1 MTWPDS
7 TIDLSFAKSPSNCV
21 TALIQ
26 TLVPFAP
33 EPPDVE
39 NTSARCCPPRM
50 PEPVESNNK
59 APTAPARPKLKT
71 RQHVGKTP
79 YRMYNR
85 PRSMTDKETGRTS
98 INVLDP
104 RVAQQ
109 VAAGEVV
116 DRPASVVKE
125 LVENALDAGASR
137 VEVELG
143 EGGTSRILVRD
154 DGSGMTSENASLSV
168 LRHATSK
175 IRNVEDIEAVLTL
188 GFRGEALPSI
198 ASVSA
203 FTLTTSSG
211 EGAATRVVVDGGAEA
226 EISAASHPKG
236 TTVLVDR
243 LFYNVPARRAFL
255 KGARAERAAIV
266 EVVTHLAIAH
276 PKVAFRLTD
285 KGRDYLSLP
294 EAGDLLERLAQILGV
309 AKARALRRVEHESGA
324 FGVSGYAALPS
335 LTEGSRAHQTI
346 SVNGRFVRADNLH
359 RGLDDAYRA
368 TLPSGRYPPVAI
380 EITADPR
387 RVDVNV
393 HPTKQV
399 VRFSEERAAREA
411 VAAAVRAAIEWR
423 PQGPA
428 SAPRAPE
435 RTYTQDRFSGPSYS
449 RPPTNYPSRAAE
461 DPTPYT
467 APPAQG
473 LAEAR
478 ERLSEASRPL
488 SEPLA
493 GERGQYGELPE
504 RGGLPQASPD
514 ELRIIGQLAAG
525 YILVEEPGS
534 LWVVDQ
540 HVAHERAI
548 LDRLHDSDSPAS
560 VQSLLV
566 PEVVDLSA
574 AEAELATESLEELSV
589 YGFEAEPF
597 GPRSVRVTA
606 VISTLADRDIAGA
619 VKDAISAISGTE
631 PGHRREDHILAT
643 IACHSAVKMGDRLSQ
658 PEMEALIKSWL
669 TSHLPATCP
678 HGRSICY
685 RIGLNEVARKLDR
698 H

>member
-1 MTWPDS
+1 MT
-7 TIDLSFAKSPSNCV
+7 
-21 TALIQ
+21 
-26 TLVPFAP
+26 
-33 EPPDVE
+33 E
-39 NTSARCCPPRM
+39 
-50 PEPVESNNK
+50 
-59 APTAPARPKLKT
+59 PTAERA
-71 RQHVGKTP
+71 
-79 YRMYNR
+79 
-85 PRSMTDKETGRTS
+85 S

-125 LVENALDAGASR
+125 LIENALDAGASL

-143 EGGTSRILVRD
+143 DGGTSRILFRD
-154 DGSGMTSENASLSV
+154 DGSGLPPVDARLSV

-175 IRNVEDIEAVLTL
+175 IRNVEDIEVVTTL

-198 ASVSA
+198 ASVSS
-203 FTLTTSSG
+203 FCLTTSTG
-211 EGAATRVVVDGGAEA
+211 TGAATKVVVEGGAEA
-226 EISAASHPKG
+226 EVSPASHPKG
-236 TTVLVDR
+236 TTILVDR

-255 KGARAERAAIV
+255 KGPRAERAGIV

-276 PKVAFRLTD
+276 PTVAFRLTE

-294 EAGDLLERLAQILGV
+294 ESGGLRERLAQILGV
-309 AKARALRRVEHESGA
+309 ARARALREVEYESGA
-324 FGVSGYAALPS
+324 FKISGYAALPS

-346 SVNGRFVRADNLH
+346 SVNGRFVRAENLH

-368 TLPSGRYPPVAI
+368 TVPSGRYPPVAV
-380 EITADPR
+380 EISADPR

-411 VAAAVRAAIEWR
+411 LAAAVRGAIEWR
-423 PQGPA
+423 PPSA
-428 SAPRAPE
+428 PSAPRTAE
-435 RTYTQDRFSGPSYS
+435 RTFTQDRFLA
-449 RPPTNYPSRAAE
+449 PSRQRGDQPSFAAE
-461 DPTPYT
+461 GRSPYA
-467 APPAQG
+467 APPQH
-473 LAEAR
+473 LSEAR

-488 SEPLA
+488 AGPPAGPLA
-493 GERGQYGELPE
+493 EERERYGELPE
-504 RGGLPQASPD
+504 RGALPQAPPE
-514 ELRIIGQLAAG
+514 ELRVIGQLAAG
-525 YILVEEPGS
+525 YILLEEPES
-534 LWVVDQ
+534 MWVVDQ

-548 LDRLHDSDSPAS
+548 LDRLNDSDSPAT

-566 PEVVDLSA
+566 PEIVELSPG
-574 AEAELATESLEELSV
+574 EAELAAASLEELSV

-606 VISTLADRDIAGA
+606 VISTLADRDVAGA
-619 VKDAISAISGTE
+619 FKDALSSISGTE
-631 PGHRREDHILAT
+631 PGHRREDRILAT

-658 PEMEALIKSWL
+658 PEMEALIEDWL
-669 TSHLPATCP
+669 TSRLPATCP

-685 RIGLNEVARKLDR
+685 RIGLGEVARKLDR

>member
-1 MTWPDS
+1 M
-7 TIDLSFAKSPSNCV
+7 V
-21 TALIQ
+21 T
-26 TLVPFAP
+26 
-33 EPPDVE
+33 
-39 NTSARCCPPRM
+39 PR
-50 PEPVESNNK
+50 
-59 APTAPARPKLKT
+59 A
-71 RQHVGKTP
+71 
-79 YRMYNR
+79 
-85 PRSMTDKETGRTS
+85 S

-125 LVENALDAGASR
+125 LLENALDAGASR
-137 VEVELG
+137 IEVELG
-143 EGGTSRILVRD
+143 DGGTSHILVRD
-154 DGSGMTSENASLSV
+154 DGSGMSREDARLSV

-175 IRNVEDIEAVLTL
+175 IRNAEDIEAVSTL

-198 ASVSA
+198 ASVSS
-203 FTLTTSSG
+203 FSLTTSTG
-211 EGAATRVVVDGGAEA
+211 EGAATRVVVEGGEAAEVY
-226 EISAASHPKG
+226 AASHPKG

-255 KGARAERAAIV
+255 KGTRAERSAIV

-276 PKVAFRLTD
+276 PTLAFRLTEG
-285 KGRDYLSLP
+285 GRDYLSLP

-309 AKARALRRVEHESGA
+309 AKARSLRKVEYESGP

-346 SVNGRFVRADNLH
+346 SVNGRFVRAENLH

-368 TLPSGRYPPVAI
+368 TVPSGRYPPVAV

-411 VAAAVRAAIEWR
+411 VASAVRDAIEWR
-423 PQGPA
+423 AQAPPQ
-428 SAPRAPE
+428 APRAPE
-435 RTYTQDRFSGPSYS
+435 RTFTQDRFSAPS
-449 RPPTNYPSRAAE
+449 RPPADYPSYAAE
-461 DPTPYT
+461 DRAPYT
-467 APPAQG
+467 APPARG
-473 LAEAR
+473 LQEAR

-488 SEPLA
+488 AE
-493 GERGQYGELPE
+493 GRERYGELPE
-504 RGGLPQASPD
+504 RGGLPQASPE

-525 YILVEEPGS
+525 YILVEEPES

-548 LDRLHDSDSPAS
+548 LDRLHDSDSPAT

-566 PEVVDLSA
+566 PEVVDLSP
-574 AEAELATESLEELSV
+574 AEAERATANLEELSV

-597 GPRSVRVTA
+597 GPRSLRVTA

-619 VKDAISAISGTE
+619 FKDALSAISGTE

-643 IACHSAVKMGDRLSQ
+643 IACHSAVKMGDKLSQ

-669 TSHLPATCP
+669 ESRLPATCP

>member
-1 MTWPDS
+1 MT
-7 TIDLSFAKSPSNCV
+7 
-21 TALIQ
+21 
-26 TLVPFAP
+26 
-33 EPPDVE
+33 E
-39 NTSARCCPPRM
+39 N
-50 PEPVESNNK
+50 
-59 APTAPARPKLKT
+59 
-71 RQHVGKTP
+71 G
-79 YRMYNR
+79 
-85 PRSMTDKETGRTS
+85 TGRKV

-125 LVENALDAGASR
+125 LVENCLDAGASR
-137 VEVELG
+137 IEVELAD
-143 EGGTSRILVRD
+143 GGTSRILVRD
-154 DGSGMTSENASLSV
+154 DGSGMTPENAKLCV

-175 IRNVEDIEAVLTL
+175 IVNVEDIEVVTTL

-198 ASVSA
+198 ASVSS
-203 FTLTTSSG
+203 FSLTTSTG
-211 EGAATRVVVDGGAEA
+211 EGAATKVAVDGGADA
-226 EISAASHPKG
+226 EVSAASHPKG

-285 KGRDYLSLP
+285 GGRDYLSLP
-294 EAGDLLERLAQILGV
+294 VAGDLLERLAQILGV
-309 AKARALRRVEHESGA
+309 GKARALRKVEYESGP
-324 FGVSGYAALPS
+324 FGVTGYAALPS
-335 LTEGSRAHQTI
+335 LTEGGRAHQTI
-346 SVNGRFVRADNLH
+346 SVNGRFVRADNLL

-368 TLPSGRYPPVAI
+368 TVPSGRYPPVAI

-411 VAAAVRAAIEWR
+411 VAAAVRTAIEWR
-423 PQGPA
+423 APAPPQ
-428 SAPRAPE
+428 APRATE
-435 RTYTQDRFSGPSYS
+435 RTFTQDRFSGYS
-449 RPPTNYPSRAAE
+449 PPPTTYPSRAAE
-461 DPTPYT
+461 DFSSYN
-467 APPAQG
+467 APPARG
-473 LAEAR
+473 LQEAR

-488 SEPLA
+488 AESLSE
-493 GERGQYGELPE
+493 EREQYGELPE
-504 RGGLPQASPD
+504 RGGLPQASPE
-514 ELRIIGQLAAG
+514 ELRVIGQLAAG
-525 YILVEEPGS
+525 YILVEEPGA

-548 LDRLHDSDSPAS
+548 LDRLHDSDSPAT

-566 PEVVDLSA
+566 PEVVDLSP
-574 AEAELATESLEELSV
+574 AEAELAAASLEELSV

-597 GPRSVRVTA
+597 GPRSARVTA
-606 VISTLADRDIAGA
+606 VISTLSGRDVAGA
-619 VKDAISAISGTE
+619 FKDALSAISGSA
-631 PGHRREDHILAT
+631 PGRRREDHILAT

-658 PEMEALIKSWL
+658 AEMEALVKSWL
-669 TSHLPATCP
+669 TSRLPATCP

>member
-1 MTWPDS
+1 ME
-7 TIDLSFAKSPSNCV
+7 SPR
-21 TALIQ
+21 A
-26 TLVPFAP
+26 
-33 EPPDVE
+33 
-39 NTSARCCPPRM
+39 
-50 PEPVESNNK
+50 
-59 APTAPARPKLKT
+59 
-71 RQHVGKTP
+71 
-79 YRMYNR
+79 
-85 PRSMTDKETGRTS
+85 S
-98 INVLDP
+98 ISVLDP

-137 VEVELG
+137 IEVELG
-143 EGGTSRILVRD
+143 DGGTSRILVRD
-154 DGSGMTSENASLSV
+154 NGSGMSPEDAGLSV

-175 IRNVEDIEAVLTL
+175 IRNVEDIEAVSTL

-198 ASVSA
+198 ASVSS
-203 FTLTTSSG
+203 FSLTTSTG
-211 EGAATRVVVDGGAEA
+211 EGAATKVVVEGGEA
-226 EISAASHPKG
+226 AKTSAASHPKG

-255 KGARAERAAIV
+255 KGARAERSAIV
-266 EVVTHLAIAH
+266 EVVRHLAIAH
-276 PKVAFRLTD
+276 PTLSFRLTEG
-285 KGRDYLSLP
+285 GRDYLSLP

-309 AKARALRRVEHESGA
+309 GKARALRKVEYESGP

-346 SVNGRFVRADNLH
+346 SVNGRFVRAENLH

-368 TLPSGRYPPVAI
+368 TVPSGRYPPVAV

-393 HPTKQV
+393 HPTKQI

-411 VAAAVRAAIEWR
+411 VAAAVRDAIEWR
-423 PQGPA
+423 TQAPPQ
-428 SAPRAPE
+428 APRAPE
-435 RTYTQDRFSGPSYS
+435 RTFTQDRFTGAS
-449 RPPTNYPSRAAE
+449 RPPADYESRS
-461 DPTPYT
+461 PYT
-467 APPAQG
+467 APPARG
-473 LAEAR
+473 LEEAR

-488 SEPLA
+488 AESLA
-493 GERGQYGELPE
+493 EERERYEELPQ
-504 RGGLPQASPD
+504 RGGLPQASPE

-548 LDRLHDSDSPAS
+548 LDRLHDSDSPAT
-560 VQSLLV
+560 VQNLLV
-566 PEVVDLSA
+566 PEVVDLSP
-574 AEAELATESLEELSV
+574 AEAERAVANLEELSV

-619 VKDAISAISGTE
+619 FKDAISAISGTE

-643 IACHSAVKMGDRLSQ
+643 IACHSAVKMGDKLSQ

-669 TSHLPATCP
+669 ESRLPATCP

>member
-1 MTWPDS
+1 MT
-7 TIDLSFAKSPSNCV
+7 
-21 TALIQ
+21 
-26 TLVPFAP
+26 
-33 EPPDVE
+33 EPTTERV
-39 NTSARCCPPRM
+39 
-50 PEPVESNNK
+50 
-59 APTAPARPKLKT
+59 
-71 RQHVGKTP
+71 
-79 YRMYNR
+79 
-85 PRSMTDKETGRTS
+85 S

-143 EGGTSRILVRD
+143 DGGTSRILVRD
-154 DGSGMTSENASLSV
+154 DGSGMPPEDARLSV

-175 IRNVEDIEAVLTL
+175 IRNVQDIEVVTTL

-198 ASVSA
+198 ASVSS
-203 FTLTTSSG
+203 FCLTTSTG
-211 EGAATRVVVDGGAEA
+211 EGSGTKVVVEGGAEA
-226 EISAASHPKG
+226 EISPASHPKG
-236 TTVLVDR
+236 TTILVDR

-255 KGARAERAAIV
+255 KGPRAERAAIV

-276 PKVAFRLTD
+276 PTLAFRLTE

-294 EAGDLLERLAQILGV
+294 ESGGLLERLAQILGV
-309 AKARALRRVEHESGA
+309 AKARALREVEYESGA
-324 FGVSGYAALPS
+324 FKISGYAALPS

-368 TLPSGRYPPVAI
+368 TVPSGRYPSVAV
-380 EITADPR
+380 EISVDPR

-411 VAAAVRAAIEWR
+411 LAAAVRGAIEWR
-423 PQGPA
+423 PPA
-428 SAPRAPE
+428 PPSTPRAAE
-435 RTYTQDRFSGPSYS
+435 RTFTQDRFSVPRPTSS
-449 RPPTNYPSRAAE
+449 RPPAEYPSFAAE
-461 DPTPYT
+461 GRPSYT
-467 APPAQG
+467 VPPAQN
-473 LAEAR
+473 LSEAR

-488 SEPLA
+488 REQTAGPLA
-493 GERGQYGELPE
+493 EERGRYGELPE
-504 RGGLPQASPD
+504 RGALPQASPE
-514 ELRIIGQLAAG
+514 ELRVIGQLAAG
-525 YILVEEPGS
+525 YILVEEPES

-548 LDRLHDSDSPAS
+548 LDRLHDSDSPVS

-566 PEVVDLSA
+566 PEVVELSPG
-574 AEAELATESLEELSV
+574 EAELAASSLEELSV

-597 GPRSVRVTA
+597 GPRSVRVNA
-606 VISTLADRDIAGA
+606 VISTLADRDVAGA
-619 VKDAISAISGTE
+619 FKDALSSISGTE
-631 PGHRREDHILAT
+631 PGHRREDRILAT

-658 PEMEALIKSWL
+658 PEMEVLIRNWL
-669 TSHLPATCP
+669 TSRLRATCP

-685 RIGLNEVARKLDR
+685 RIGLGEVARKLDR

>member
-1 MTWPDS
+1 M
-7 TIDLSFAKSPSNCV
+7 V
-21 TALIQ
+21 T
-26 TLVPFAP
+26 
-33 EPPDVE
+33 
-39 NTSARCCPPRM
+39 PR
-50 PEPVESNNK
+50 
-59 APTAPARPKLKT
+59 A
-71 RQHVGKTP
+71 
-79 YRMYNR
+79 
-85 PRSMTDKETGRTS
+85 S

-125 LVENALDAGASR
+125 LLENALDAGASR
-137 VEVELG
+137 IEVELG
-143 EGGTSRILVRD
+143 DGGTSHILVRD
-154 DGSGMTSENASLSV
+154 DGSGMSREDARLSV

-175 IRNVEDIEAVLTL
+175 IRNAEDIEAVSTL

-198 ASVSA
+198 ASVSS
-203 FTLTTSSG
+203 FSLTTSTG
-211 EGAATRVVVDGGAEA
+211 EGAATRVVVEGGEAAEVY
-226 EISAASHPKG
+226 AASHPKG

-255 KGARAERAAIV
+255 KGTRAERSAIV

-276 PKVAFRLTD
+276 PTLAFRLTEG
-285 KGRDYLSLP
+285 GRDYLSLP

-309 AKARALRRVEHESGA
+309 AKARSLRKVEYESGP

-346 SVNGRFVRADNLH
+346 SVNGRFVRAENLH

-368 TLPSGRYPPVAI
+368 TVPSGRYPPVAV

-411 VAAAVRAAIEWR
+411 VASAVRDAIEWR
-423 PQGPA
+423 AQAPPQ
-428 SAPRAPE
+428 APRAPE
-435 RTYTQDRFSGPSYS
+435 RTFTQDRFSAPS
-449 RPPTNYPSRAAE
+449 RPPADYPSYAAE
-461 DPTPYT
+461 DRAPYT
-467 APPAQG
+467 APPARG
-473 LAEAR
+473 LQEAR

-488 SEPLA
+488 AE
-493 GERGQYGELPE
+493 GRERYGELPE
-504 RGGLPQASPD
+504 RGGLPQASPE

-548 LDRLHDSDSPAS
+548 LDRLHDSDSPAT

-566 PEVVDLSA
+566 PEVVDLSP
-574 AEAELATESLEELSV
+574 AEAERATANLEELSV

-597 GPRSVRVTA
+597 GPRSLRVTA

-619 VKDAISAISGTE
+619 FKDALSAISGTE

-643 IACHSAVKMGDRLSQ
+643 IACHSAVKMGDKLSQ

-669 TSHLPATCP
+669 ESRLPATCP

>member
-1 MTWPDS
+1 M
-7 TIDLSFAKSPSNCV
+7 V
-21 TALIQ
+21 T
-26 TLVPFAP
+26 
-33 EPPDVE
+33 
-39 NTSARCCPPRM
+39 PR
-50 PEPVESNNK
+50 
-59 APTAPARPKLKT
+59 A
-71 RQHVGKTP
+71 
-79 YRMYNR
+79 
-85 PRSMTDKETGRTS
+85 S

-125 LVENALDAGASR
+125 LLENALDAGASR
-137 VEVELG
+137 IEVELG
-143 EGGTSRILVRD
+143 DGGTSRILVRD
-154 DGSGMTSENASLSV
+154 NGSGMSRDDASLSV

-175 IRNVEDIEAVLTL
+175 IRNVEDIEAVRTL

-198 ASVSA
+198 ASVSS
-203 FTLTTSSG
+203 FSLTTSTG
-211 EGAATRVVVDGGAEA
+211 EGAATKVVVEGGEAAEV
-226 EISAASHPKG
+226 SAASHPKG

-255 KGARAERAAIV
+255 KGARAERSAIV

-276 PKVAFRLTD
+276 PTLAFRLTEG
-285 KGRDYLSLP
+285 GRDYLSLP
-294 EAGDLLERLAQILGV
+294 EAGNLLERLAQILGV
-309 AKARALRRVEHESGA
+309 AKARSLRKVEYESGP

-346 SVNGRFVRADNLH
+346 SVNGRFVRAENLH

-368 TLPSGRYPPVAI
+368 TVPSGRYPPVAI

-411 VAAAVRAAIEWR
+411 VAAAVRDAIEWR
-423 PQGPA
+423 SQAPPQ
-428 SAPRAPE
+428 APRAPE
-435 RTYTQDRFSGPSYS
+435 RTFTQDRFSGPS
-449 RPPTNYPSRAAE
+449 RPPADYPSYAAE
-461 DPTPYT
+461 DRSPYT
-467 APPAQG
+467 APPARG
-473 LAEAR
+473 LQEAR

-488 SEPLA
+488 AE
-493 GERGQYGELPE
+493 ERERYGELPQ
-504 RGGLPQASPD
+504 RGGLPQTPPE
-514 ELRIIGQLAAG
+514 ELRVIGQLAAG

-548 LDRLHDSDSPAS
+548 LDRLHDSDSPAT

-566 PEVVDLSA
+566 PEVVDLSP
-574 AEAELATESLEELSV
+574 AEAERAAANLEELSV

-597 GPRSVRVTA
+597 GPRSIRVTA

-619 VKDAISAISGTE
+619 FKDALSAISGTE

-643 IACHSAVKMGDRLSQ
+643 IACHSAVKMGDKLSQ

-669 TSHLPATCP
+669 ESRLPATCP